1 MKFLNKYLQ
10 SLSMCIMAAGLFM
23 LNSCKIEPIIDPN
36 NPSATVISQNGSL
49 GDIQIL
55 VDGLESGMRNN
66 LGQYTDGV
74 GVIGREF
81 FRFSTSD
88 PRFTSDLLGKGS
100 AVLDNNT
107 FYTTNPFA
115 SRYRVVKNANILIT
129 AFQNTKAVIP
139 DAQKKVGIAYAK
151 TIQAHE
157 LLLVLNQQFGNGVR
171 VDVLD
176 PDNLGP
182 FLSKDASLDAIQN
195 LLNTANTDLLANS
208 STSFPFRSSL
218 YGIEAGTFSKFNR
231 ALAARVAAYRAD
243 WDQVNTALAASFMD
257 LNTGADLKAGVYYQ
271 FSTAGGDQLNPLF
284 FPQNTNGE
292 TRVAHPSYLADI
304 EVGDNR
310 ATKAP
315 ARTSNIL
322 QDGLSANNDFFVY
335 KTNVQ
340 TIPIIRNAELVLL
353 YAEAQTQATASNF
366 GNARTAIN
374 LVRNAAGLSNST
386 ANTAVDLIN
395 EILKQRR
402 YELYGENHRWI
413 DMRRY
418 NRLAQLPIDRTGDDV
433 WVQFPRP
440 ATEN

>member
-10 SLSMCIMAAGLFM
+10 SLSIFIMAAGLFM

-36 NPSATVISQNGSL
+36 NPSANLVSQNGTL
-49 GDIQIL
+49 GDIQVL
-55 VDGLESGMRNN
+55 VDGIESGMRNN

-182 FLSKDASLDAIQN
+182 FLSKDASLTAIQN

-208 STSFPFRSSL
+208 STFFPFRSSL
-218 YGIEAGTFSKFNR
+218 YGNEAGTFSKFNR

-243 WDQVNTALAASFMD
+243 WDQVNTSLAASFMD

-304 EVGDNR
+304 ETGDNR

-322 QDGLSANNDFFVY
+322 QDGLSADNDFFVY

>member
-1 MKFLNKYLQ
+1 ML
-10 SLSMCIMAAGLFM
+10 SLPGLWM
-23 LNSCKIEPIIDPN
+23 VNIGMVLMR
-36 NPSATVISQNGSL
+36 SL
-49 GDIQIL
+49 
-55 VDGLESGMRNN
+55 
-66 LGQYTDGV
+66 
-74 GVIGREF
+74 
-81 FRFSTSD
+81 
-88 PRFTSDLLGKGS
+88 
-100 AVLDNNT
+100 
-107 FYTTNPFA
+107 
-115 SRYRVVKNANILIT
+115 
-129 AFQNTKAVIP
+129 QNTKASMT
-139 DAQKKVGIAYAK
+139 DAQKKAGIAYAK

-157 LLLVLNQQFGNGVR
+157 LLMVLNQQYGNGIR
-171 VDVLD
+171 VDVSD
-176 PDNLGP
+176 PDKLGP
-182 FLSKDASLDAIQN
+182 FLSKDASLDAIQA
-195 LLNTANTDLLANS
+195 LLNAANTDLAGVS
-208 STSFPFRSSL
+208 ASFPFKSNI
-218 YGIEAGTFSKFNR
+218 YGNVASNFSKFNR

-243 WDQVNTALAASFMD
+243 WAQVNTALTNSFMN
-257 LNTGADLKAGVYYQ
+257 LNTGADLKAGAYYL

-284 FPQNTNGE
+284 YPQNTNGE

-304 EVGDNR
+304 EAGDNR

-340 TIPIIRNAELVLL
+340 TVPIIRNAELVLL

-366 GNARTAIN
+366 ANARTGIN

-386 ANTAVDLIN
+386 ANTSVDLIN

-418 NRLAQLPIDRTGDDV
+418 NRLAQLPIDRVGDDV